1 LTAEDARSLEALL
14 LQIPARA
21 MRRRLVRCVPL
32 LAFKKGDPPDFLR
45 SSGRP
50 GRCNPRGVDCL
61 YFSEGDSTAN
71 AEYRR
76 AWRGLAAENQPRIT
90 FTARVSLRRVVD
102 LAQRRALRT
111 LGMVKDDLFESWRLR
126 AAPTRLQL
134 LGAAI
139 SRQSVIAA
147 LRYPSAAAR
156 SAGDS
161 GWNVAIYPAA
171 LRSPDRVEI
180 LGDSAEPLAVLP

>member
-1 LTAEDARSLEALL
+1 LTADDARSLEALL
-14 LQIPARA
+14 LQIPTRP

-32 LAFKKGDPPDFLR
+32 LVFKKGDSPDFLR

-61 YFSEGDSTAN
+61 YFSEGEAVAQ

-76 AWRGLAAENQPRIT
+76 AWRGLAAESQPRIT

-102 LAQRRALRT
+102 LGQRRALRT
-111 LGMVKDDLFESWRLR
+111 LGMVKDDLLESWRLR